1 MLVPHI
7 GQQGVWLDDLF
18 RPDVVKNE
26 RASYTY
32 SLVKIYEWLF
42 CSWLVSKEIV
52 VLCQPGGV
60 KRKKIGFNNNELIK
74 YILLFI

>member
-32 SLVKIYEWLF
+32 SLVKIYEWLH

-52 VLCQPGGV
+52 VLCQPGEV
-60 KRKKIGFNNNELIK
+60 KRKKNWFQQ
-74 YILLFI
+74 